1 MIGRVF
7 RDKLFIMMMA
17 FMMMVIWML
26 PFINDPTEQDQS
38 IPPGNILV
46 YITWPEGPV
55 DVDLWVKGPGDRIAV
70 GFSNMRSDLWN
81 NLRDDVGDRNDP
93 LPLNFENSYSRG
105 TPEGRYWFNL
115 HCFSCAT
122 RLNVPV
128 QVEISIRRYVDGEVQ
143 PSETLFTGEF
153 FITHRQEVT
162 MVSFEL
168 DAKGKEIPG
177 SRNNVLKR
185 LKPVATEGGPH
196 SR

>member
-17 FMMMVIWML
+17 FMMMVVWML
-26 PFINDPTEQDQS
+26 PFINEPTEQDNT
-38 IPPGNILV
+38 IPPGNIVV
-46 YITWPEGPV
+46 YITWPNGQV
-55 DVDLWVKGPGDRIAV
+55 DVDLWVKGPGDAIAV
-70 GFSNMRSDLWN
+70 GFSHKSSDLWDL
-81 NLRDDVGDRNDP
+81 LRDDVGDVNDP

-105 TPEGRYWFNL
+105 TPAGRYWFNL

-143 PSETLFTGEF
+143 PSETIFTGEF
-153 FITHRQEVT
+153 FIAHRQELT

-168 DAKGKEIPG
+168 DSEGKEIPG

-185 LKPVATEGGPH
+185 LKTVAMEDRTQN
-196 SR
+196 R